1 MGKMGV
7 TKDESR
13 AGTHKYVD
21 KNETNKQTRQ
31 TDKQTNRQIAKNTR
45 QQKATHTHTERHALM
60 CVCVSVP

>member
-21 KNETNKQTRQ
+21 KNETNKQT
-31 TDKQTNRQIAKNTR
+31 DKQTNKQIGK
-45 QQKATHTHTERHALM
+45 
-60 CVCVSVP
+60 